1 MKSSVMPLEGN
12 KVKVTVEVDET
23 ELDRAVDVAFRKIA
37 HEVRIP
43 GFRPGKAPRRILE
56 ARLGPEV
63 ARGQALQ
70 DAMPEWYGAAV
81 RELDVDVIAP
91 PEIDITAGE
100 DEGPVAFDAVVEV
113 RPSIEVAG
121 YASLRVELARPAATD
136 EELDDQIDR
145 LRAQFGELTDVE
157 RPVVDGDFVSID
169 ITGSRDGE
177 PLPGLQ
183 AEDYL
188 YEVGTGSM
196 AAELDE
202 ALRGSVVGDE
212 LAFDAQPA
220 DAEQEPVSFEV
231 VVKGVQEK
239 VLPEVT
245 DEWASEAS
253 EFDTVAEL
261 RADLADRLVRVRRS
275 QGRLA
280 LGERVAESLAALVV
294 DEPPSPL
301 VQAEMQNRIQE
312 LSLRLSAQNITAEQ
326 YLAMTNSSQEKLGA
340 ELGEAAVLGVKVDL
354 ALRAVADAE
363 AIVVDE
369 ADVDAEIDA
378 AAPSTGETPAKLRAR
393 LDRDGR
399 LPGVR
404 SDLRKRKALDW
415 LIEHVELVDPN
426 GQPFDRA
433 LLEDPEDAEQE
444 VTEQE

>member
-23 ELDRAVDVAFRKIA
+23 ELDRAVDAAFRKIA

-202 ALRGSVVGDE
+202 SLRGSVVGDE

-326 YLAMTNSSQEKLGA
+326 YLAMTNTSQEKLGA

-369 ADVDAEIDA
+369 DDVDAEIEA

>member
-23 ELDRAVDVAFRKIA
+23 ELDRAVDAAFRKIA

-212 LAFDAQPA
+212 LVFDAQPA

-354 ALRAVADAE
+354 ALRAVAEAE

-369 ADVDAEIDA
+369 ADVDAEIEA

-393 LDRDGR
+393 LDHDGR

>member
-23 ELDRAVDVAFRKIA
+23 EFDRAVDAAFRKIA

-121 YASLRVELARPAATD
+121 YASLRVELARPEATD
-136 EELDDQIDR
+136 EELDNQIDR

-326 YLAMTNSSQEKLGA
+326 YLAMTNTSQEKLGA

-369 ADVDAEIDA
+369 DDVDAEIEA